1 MQPTAIY
8 SKRVIRY
15 ISLAIIPILWFI
27 LIGMLYYRNS
37 QRSVLESEAKV
48 DYTSGEVILREDWMR
63 IYLNGEQVGYSKTS
77 LVEGRYQGR
86 KVYLLNNET
95 NLYLLVAGA
104 NQNIQVTGNSVLDTD
119 LTLLNFNQE
128 LDTGGHRLR
137 VRGTFGEK
145 QLKLAINS
153 GTGDIQRLIPLTSK
167 CYSAELVNLIMFR
180 DKFPIGKKYLL
191 PIFDPTT
198 LSANNF
204 EVETISKSTISIKG
218 QRYPAF
224 EVQERFKGVTQTIWV
239 NEKGE
244 ILKEIANLAGLN
256 LVAVREFNPDK
267 SELQVVHRSTQD
279 LLINSAIESNRELK
293 NSRELKELTVR
304 LNNIAIDTIQGQR
317 VENGSVILHIHT
329 IDLNRLPPYAEQINI
344 RQFIRYLA
352 PSPLVQSTDPEIV
365 KKAKEI
371 AGNTPDAVKAASKLT
386 RWVYG
391 NVNKRILLSVPSAV
405 DVLKT
410 REGDCNEHSVLF
422 AALSRSLGIP
432 TKIIAGIV
440 YKDGYFFYH
449 AWNEVWVGQWVPI
462 DSTFGQTAVDA
473 THIKLIEGDLDQQ
486 VQLLSLVG
494 KLQVEIP

>member
-1 MQPTAIY
+1 MQPNSFFSNKI
-8 SKRVIRY
+8 VRY
-15 ISLAIIPILWFI
+15 ISWSIIPIVWLI

-37 QRSVLESEAKV
+37 QRSIIESEAKV

-77 LVEGRYQGR
+77 LVEGRYSG
-86 KVYLLNNET
+86 KKAYLLNNET

-137 VRGTFGEK
+137 VRGVFGEK
-145 QLKLAINS
+145 QLKLVINS
-153 GTGDIQRLIPLTSK
+153 GTGDMQRIIPLTTK
-167 CYSAELVNLIMFR
+167 CYSAELVNLIMLR
-180 DKFPIGKKYLL
+180 DNFPIGKKYLL
-191 PIFDPTT
+191 PMFDPTT
-198 LSANNF
+198 LTANNF
-204 EVETISKSTISIKG
+204 EVETISKSTIEIKG
-218 QRYPAF
+218 QKYPAF

-256 LVAVREFNPDK
+256 LVAIKEFNPDK

-279 LLINSAIESNRELK
+279 LLINSAIESNREIK
-293 NSRELKELTVR
+293 NPRDLKELTVK
-304 LNNIAIDTIQGQR
+304 LSNLAIDSIQGQK
-317 VENGSVILHIHT
+317 VENGSVILHVHT
-329 IDLNRLPPYAEQINI
+329 IDLDRLPPFTKQINI
-344 RQFIRYLA
+344 RQFIHYLA

-371 AGNTPDAVKAASKLT
+371 AGNTPDSVKAASKLT

-422 AALSRSLGIP
+422 AALARSLGIP

-440 YKDGYFFYH
+440 YKDEYFFYH
-449 AWNEVWVGQWVPI
+449 AWNEVWVGQWVPV
-462 DSTFGQTAVDA
+462 DATFGETAVDA

-494 KLQVEIP
+494 KLQVEVQ